1 MVLYDNGFEYIEK
14 ELKKSIKQWNII
26 DCNTPTY
33 SPQSNGM
40 CEALNGTLKRDYIYE
55 NCLDSP
61 QIVINRLIIL

>member
-40 CEALNGTLKRDYIYE
+40 CEALNGTLKRDYIYK